1 MSYVVIITY
10 TVWGFCW
17 TTYGIKDPPCSYVDP
32 PAFQGRLEALNMPPV
47 AGLSPV
53 FFSTQTLLGRPTCAS
68 PELSS

>member
-1 MSYVVIITY
+1 MSYAVVITY
-10 TVWGFCW
+10 TVFGFCW
-17 TTYGIKDPPCSYVDP
+17 NSYVIRDPACSYVDP
-32 PAFQGRLEALNMPPV
+32 PALQGRLETLNRPPV